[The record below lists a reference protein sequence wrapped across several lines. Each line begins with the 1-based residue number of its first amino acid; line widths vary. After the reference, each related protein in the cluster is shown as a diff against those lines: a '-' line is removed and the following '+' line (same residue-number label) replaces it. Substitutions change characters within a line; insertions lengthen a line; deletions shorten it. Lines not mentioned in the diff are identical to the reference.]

1 MLLGQKWVHKVI
13 DTKDLGLAEEL
24 SGDEGDSFLME
35 MIASSVKVLESY
47 DWSLLLVGK
56 QMQCSWFQ
64 MTH

>member
-35 MIASSVKVLESY
+35 IFASSVKVLESY